1 MQRSD
6 TFHFLRM
13 KKFSVF
19 LHGVIQYQWMF
30 ERQDIKQKED
40 NSEKSLLPQ
49 NLHPKQMDM
58 MRAKF
63 KGFLFMTKFYN

>member
-1 MQRSD
+1 MVKNIIFPLGLYFMQRSD

-30 ERQDIKQKED
+30 ESQDIKQNED
-40 NSEKSLLPQ
+40 HSEKVCYPQ
-49 NLHPKQMDM
+49 IFIPNKWM
-58 MRAKF
+58 
-63 KGFLFMTKFYN
+63 